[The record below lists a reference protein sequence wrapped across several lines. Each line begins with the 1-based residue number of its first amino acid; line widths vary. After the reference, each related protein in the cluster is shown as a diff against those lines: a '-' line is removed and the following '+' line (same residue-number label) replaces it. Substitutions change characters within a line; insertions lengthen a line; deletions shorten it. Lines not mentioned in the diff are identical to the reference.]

1 MDGAGMAESRSLTT
15 ISEADY
21 DAIESAV
28 METERGR
35 WFLKEYARRN
45 RHADTQLVLE
55 AIGRLEQAVA
65 GDRVAQDIDRMRATL
80 KEMATAISRTKTEI
94 ASIHSIEQEHG
105 PLFRASEALDGITRT
120 TEQAT
125 SDILAAAEH
134 IQECAWTLREDGA
147 NPHLCDELD
156 RRATEIY
163 TACSFQDITAQRIA
177 KIIHTLRYLEGRI
190 NSMIASWDES
200 EGGARAQDDF
210 ARPQAMA
217 LPEPQSVDLDQ
228 SDIDSVIVG
237 GDLFDDAVPA
247 DSVPGTT
254 DEAPAPRG
262 AGPEDR
268 DFASARDAG
277 EAAEIAFELV
287 ATDLGPDP
295 RGSIEPGSA
304 EATARPAAAGT
315 PNPNFLDM
323 HDDIEWVEVSETP
336 PQAAPAPEQTSPA
349 PATGAF
355 AEIDRMS
362 TRDKLRAFT

>member
-1 MDGAGMAESRSLTT
+1 MAESRSLTT
-15 ISEADY
+15 ISKADY

-105 PLFRASEALDGITRT
+105 SLFRASEALDGITRT

-147 NPHLCDELD
+147 NPRLCDELD

-177 KIIHTLRYLEGRI
+177 KIIHTLRYLETRI

-200 EGGARAQDDF
+200 DDGVRAQDDF
-210 ARPQAMA
+210 ARHRARA
-217 LPEPQSVDLDQ
+217 LPEHQSVDLDQ

-237 GDLFDDAVPA
+237 GDLFDEADPA
-247 DSVPGTT
+247 ASAADTM
-254 DEAPAPRG
+254 DDAPASHAASP
-262 AGPEDR
+262 D
-268 DFASARDAG
+268 DQDVASARVAG
-277 EAAEIAFELV
+277 EPVEIAFELV
-287 ATDLGPDP
+287 ATHLGPDA
-295 RGSIEPGSA
+295 RGFIETGPA
-304 EATARPAAAGT
+304 EAAAQPDAAELRNPTA
-315 PNPNFLDM
+315 LDI
-323 HDDIEWVEVSETP
+323 HDDIEWVEVSEAP
-336 PQAAPAPEQTSPA
+336 PQAAPLPDQKSPA
-349 PATGAF
+349 PATEAF